1 MVSDSVGDFIIQ
13 LKNAGMAGKKEVK
26 LPYSKFKHSIAAV
39 LEKEGYVV
47 GVKST
52 GDAVKKT
59 LVVTLN
65 YGESGVHRIND
76 VQRISKPGRRLYAKA
91 TDIYP
96 VKFGKGRII
105 LSTPAGI
112 LTGEEARKQ
121 NVGGEQLFKIW

>member
-1 MVSDSVGDFIIQ
+1 MVSDAVGDFIIQ
-13 LKNAGMAGKKEVK
+13 LKNAGMAKKKEVA
-26 LPYSKFKHSIAAV
+26 LPYSKLKHAIADV
-39 LEKEGYVV
+39 LKQEGYVSEV
-47 GVKST
+47 AT
-52 GDAVKKT
+52 AGDTVKKS

-65 YGESGVHRIND
+65 YAENGSHRIND
-76 VQRISKPGRRLYAKA
+76 VKRMSKPGRRLYAKA
-91 TDIYP
+91 AEIYP